1 MQFENHKNNLVSSLS
16 DHSTKPSIT
25 SDNAFGPQLSQ
36 ETLTTLPGTPLP
48 SLLPDEEGELL
59 DVDFSEPP
67 KTPPD
72 KEEVKLQ
79 HCTYNLI
86 LKKYQNSL

>member
-1 MQFENHKNNLVSSLS
+1 MFQYENHKNHHISTIS
-16 DHSTKPSIT
+16 DQSTKPSII
-25 SDNAFGPQLSQ
+25 SDSAFGPQLSQ

-72 KEEVKLQ
+72 KEEVL
-79 HCTYNLI
+79 L
-86 LKKYQNSL
+86 